1 MVKNI
6 FIYSFILL
14 LLFCVSANAI
24 CTRVPT
30 GHIGLWTKWGAVI
43 EPDQQLLDPGL
54 HCYNP
59 MAWSLTII
67 ETRPQT
73 DTLPNSLEC
82 RSNDGIILMID
93 KVDIGNQLPK
103 NYALKTIMNYGEGY
117 DRFLVLDE
125 VKPNVADFC
134 SRHTAQE
141 IVIDKFELF
150 DDFVKNR
157 IQEKNDALSTG
168 VQISFVRITTP
179 RFPADMQKHFQDLA
193 NEKTRKKVLEQ
204 QQESEK
210 IRKATE
216 QMVARKDNDIKME
229 VVRHENDVLLA
240 RIQARQEEQKINNH
254 IIVETAKANAEKLT
268 LEAQALQAMH
278 NVRGYV
284 ELKQVEALAQN
295 TKVYWGEKLPNLAIS
310 SIGPIMHE
318 S

>member
-1 MVKNI
+1 
-6 FIYSFILL
+6 
-14 LLFCVSANAI
+14 
-24 CTRVPT
+24 
-30 GHIGLWTKWGAVI
+30 
-43 EPDQQLLDPGL
+43 
-54 HCYNP
+54 
-59 MAWSLTII
+59 MAWSLTIV

-73 DTLPNSLEC
+73 DTLPHNLEC

-93 KVDIGNQLPK
+93 KVDVGNQLSK
-103 NYALKTIMNYGEGY
+103 SHVLKTVTSYGEGY

-141 IVIDKFELF
+141 IVIDKFEQF
-150 DDFVKNR
+150 DDFVKSR
-157 IQEKNDALSTG
+157 IQHKNDDLDTG
-168 VQISFVRITTP
+168 LQISFVRITTP

-216 QMVARKDNDIKME
+216 QMVARKNNDMKME
-229 VVRHENDVLLA
+229 AVRHENDVLLS
-240 RIQARQEEQKINNH
+240 RVQARKEEQLINNQ
-254 IIVETAKANAEKLT
+254 IIIDTAKAHAEKVT
-268 LEAQALQAMH
+268 LEAQALQSMH

-284 ELKQVEALAQN
+284 ELKQAEALSHN
-295 TKVYWGEKLPNLAIS
+295 TKVYWGEKLPNLALS
-310 SIGPIMHE
+310 SFAPIMQEH

>member
-1 MVKNI
+1 MVKHTI
-6 FIYSFILL
+6 ISVG
-14 LLFCVSANAI
+14 LLFLLCVGANAI

-30 GHIGLWTKWGAVI
+30 GHIGLWTKWGTVI
-43 EPDQQLLDPGL
+43 EHDQQSVDPGL

-59 MAWSLTII
+59 MAWSLTIV

-82 RSNDGIILMID
+82 RSNDGIILVID

-103 NYALKTIMNYGEGY
+103 SHALKTVTSYGEGY

-141 IVIDKFELF
+141 IVIDKFEMF
-150 DDFVKNR
+150 DDFVRNR
-157 IQEKNDALSTG
+157 IQEKNDALGTG

-179 RFPADMQKHFQDLA
+179 RFPVDMQKHFQDLA
-193 NEKTRKKVLEQ
+193 NEKTRKRVLEQ

-216 QMVARKDNDIKME
+216 QMVARKDNDMKME
-229 VVRHENDVLLA
+229 AVRHENDVLLA
-240 RIQARQEEQKINNH
+240 RIQARQEEQKINNQ

-284 ELKQVEALAQN
+284 ELKQAEALSHN
-295 TKVYWGEKLPNLAIS
+295 TKVYWGDKLPNLALS
-310 SIGPIMHE
+310 SIAPIMHE

>member
-1 MVKNI
+1 MQSKLA
-6 FIYSFILL
+6 ILL
-14 LLFCVSANAI
+14 VCLALCIGANAL

-30 GHIGLWTKWGAVI
+30 GHVGLWTKWGTVI
-43 EPDQQLLDPGL
+43 DPVQTPLDPGL

-59 MAWSLTII
+59 MAWSLTIV

-73 DTLPNSLEC
+73 DTLPTSLEC
-82 RSNDGIILMID
+82 RSNDGIILVVD
-93 KVDIGNQLPK
+93 KVEVGNQLPK
-103 NYALKTIMNYGEGY
+103 SHALKTVSNYGEGY

-141 IVIDKFELF
+141 IVIDKFEQF
-150 DDFVKNR
+150 DDFVKGR
-157 IQEKNDALSTG
+157 IQQKNDDLDTG
-168 VQISFVRITTP
+168 LQISFVRITTP

-216 QMVARKDNDIKME
+216 QMVARRDNDMKME
-229 VVRHENDVLLA
+229 AVRHENDVLLS
-240 RIQARQEEQKINNH
+240 RVQARREEQTINNQ

-284 ELKQVEALAQN
+284 ELKQAEALSHN
-295 TKVYWGEKLPNLAIS
+295 TKVYWGDKLPNLALS
-310 SIGPIMHE
+310 SIAPIMQEH
-318 S
+318 

>member
-1 MVKNI
+1 MHK
-6 FIYSFILL
+6 LL
-14 LLFCVSANAI
+14 QFVLLSTCLCNSAYAL

-30 GHIGLWTKWGAVI
+30 GHIGLWTKWNTII
-43 EPDQQLLDPGL
+43 EPHQTPLDPGL

-59 MAWSLTII
+59 VAWSLTIV

-73 DTLPNSLEC
+73 DTLPTHLEC
-82 RSNDGIILMID
+82 RSNDGIILRID
-93 KVDIGNQLPK
+93 KVDGGNQLPK
-103 NYALKTIMNYGEGY
+103 SHALKTVSSYGEGY

-141 IVIDKFELF
+141 IVIDKFEQF
-150 DDFVKNR
+150 DDFVKGR
-157 IQEKNDALSTG
+157 IQQKNDDLDTG
-168 VQISFVRITTP
+168 LQISFVRITTP

-216 QMVARKDNDIKME
+216 QMVARKDNDMKME
-229 VVRHENDVLLA
+229 VVRHENDVLLS
-240 RIQARQEEQKINNH
+240 RVQARKEEQSINNH

-284 ELKQVEALAQN
+284 ELKQAEALSHN
-295 TKVYWGEKLPNLAIS
+295 MKVYWGDKLPNLALS
-310 SIGPIMHE
+310 SIAPLVHDHQ
-318 S
+318 